1 MAEQRFYFNLNDF
14 QAMPRTRR
22 WWPKAI
28 VVCAVLGGIY
38 GAAVGSAISTTGG
51 AADVI
56 GIAAAIM
63 ALICGVPGA
72 RFGSLLGM
80 VTRTHFGRLFLGILA
95 AMGGAILGGLLGM
108 IAVMPLGAI
117 LGVVGGWLI
126 TGAILRRGFFKR
138 LFGQVLG
145 VVLGACIGTTIL
157 ALSQSPAAAL
167 VGIAW
172 GLGIG
177 VIVGPLP
184 LLLFARMMDSLA
196 AKRHPEGEI
205 IDVEAVDVSHDKI
218 EGSPDDQPRSL

>member
-56 GIAAAIM
+56 GIAAIVV
-63 ALICGVPGA
+63 ALILEVAGRRLSVFLGILTQA
-72 RFGSLLGM
+72 RFA
-80 VTRTHFGRLFLGILA
+80 RLCLGILA
-95 AMGGAILGGLLGM
+95 AMGGAVIGGLLGM
-108 IAVMPLGAI
+108 VAVMPLGAI

-205 IDVEAVDVSHDKI
+205 IDVEAVDVSHHKI
-218 EGSPDDQPRSL
+218 EGPPDDQ